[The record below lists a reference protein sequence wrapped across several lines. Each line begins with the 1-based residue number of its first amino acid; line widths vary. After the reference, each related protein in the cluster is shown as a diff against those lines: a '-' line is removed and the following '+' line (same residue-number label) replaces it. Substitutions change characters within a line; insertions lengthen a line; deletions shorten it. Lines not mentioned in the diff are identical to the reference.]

1 MIQKVN
7 HCFDDV
13 YEFEYETPLNF
24 THTYITL
31 SNPQNDGQ
39 PGAFWPAIAEVEIWA
54 EASSEESD
62 LTNVAPQATI
72 TSVGGDAG
80 VKSNLVDDN
89 YETLYVYNNGGISGL
104 KDGAWIEMELD
115 REYPVK
121 SMEAAFE
128 LVDPDEN
135 GFEFTFDVLGKSKN
149 DTEWQ
154 TLFAGVKATRLED
167 GHIQTLSLD
176 SVKNLKSIRINVT
189 DIASTGGDPWPALAE
204 FKNLCR
210 CKRKQC
216 RRY

>member
-1 MIQKVN
+1 M
-7 HCFDDV
+7 
-13 YEFEYETPLNF
+13 
-24 THTYITL
+24 
-31 SNPQNDGQ
+31 
-39 PGAFWPAIAEVEIWA
+39 
-54 EASSEESD
+54 
-62 LTNVAPQATI
+62 APQATI
-72 TSVGGDAG
+72 TSVGRDAG

-176 SVKNLKSIRINVT
+176 SVKNLKNIRINVT

-204 FKNLCR
+204 FKIFADANGSNVEDTESIAYKNRFILT
-210 CKRKQC
+210 QVSLQ
-216 RRY
+216 YPE

>member
-1 MIQKVN
+1 MWRRRRRS
-7 HCFDDV
+7 
-13 YEFEYETPLNF
+13 P
-24 THTYITL
+24 
-31 SNPQNDGQ
+31 
-39 PGAFWPAIAEVEIWA
+39 
-54 EASSEESD
+54 
-62 LTNVAPQATI
+62 
-72 TSVGGDAG
+72 SVGGDAG

-154 TLFAGVKATRLED
+154 TLLSGVKATR
-167 GHIQTLSLD
+167 G
-176 SVKNLKSIRINVT
+176 RRM
-189 DIASTGGDPWPALAE
+189 DIFRHYL
-204 FKNLCR
+204 
-210 CKRKQC
+210 
-216 RRY
+216 